1 MMTATI
7 ALPELVADRES
18 TRFFA
23 VSGASELFGPALTAS
38 HSPVMRV
45 TRNTL
50 AVSSNDV
57 IRSPNSGV
65 MNPTQLEAS
74 GYRSLQPNLAHA
86 LETELNA
93 R

>member
-1 MMTATI
+1 MTTATI
-7 ALPELVADRES
+7 ALPKLVTDRES
-18 TRFFA
+18 TRVFA

-50 AVSSNDV
+50 AVSINDV
-57 IRSPNSGV
+57 IWSPNIGV
-65 MNPTQLEAS
+65 VNPARREAS